1 LELKENKNMSK
12 MMNAAM
18 KYAESGWAV
27 FPLAV
32 GSKIPMKGSGGVKD
46 ATTDTDLVATIW
58 ETDPYANI
66 GLACGEASGVYV
78 VDVDVNHKS
87 GADGFKSL
95 AEAGIELP
103 PTLAART
110 PNGGVHCF
118 YKWTRGEKPKTGSKV
133 NGLLGVD
140 VRADGGYVVVAP
152 SKISGKAYAWENE
165 AEIAEFPEA
174 LKPKAKAAKPV
185 VVAAP
190 VNVGPTRS
198 EILERA
204 SMYLATCDGAI
215 QGAGGHNTLL
225 RVAAALTI
233 GFNLSDSEATTLL
246 WSEYNPRCIP
256 PWDVNNRSDVRDF
269 ERKVT
274 ESRKNPRHPQGYLL
288 EVENP
293 VWDGAA
299 ELGEAFA
306 AQLISGG
313 EDENVEAVTPEID
326 SWEGEEDEEE
336 EEKDDVSALPAEI
349 LDPPGLVGDIAR
361 WIIDTAPCYQ
371 PLFAVGAAL
380 TLCGALFGRKVKD
393 EYDTRTNLYGLC
405 IGQSSSG
412 KDYPQKA
419 IMRILAAAGEAAEKM
434 IAKEVTSDAAIM
446 SALGLYPVRLFVW
459 DEVGHFFTNMKG
471 GKDGSYMKTIRP
483 MLLQLYSSANLDKFK
498 GKQMASK
505 EEAASVEFPHVC
517 IWGATSPDILY
528 SDMTK
533 GEITDGFIGRF
544 LTFVSPTRPLPVRRK
559 ISAVPDAI
567 SSRVAAWVTRVIPPP
582 AGMAA
587 FDAHL
592 KQHQMVVP
600 TTQAAGDALD
610 EFRRECHAK
619 MDAEDAKSDVTNNLW
634 SKAAEIAGR
643 VALTVACGR
652 SFDNPEVAKSDVDY
666 AVALVRHCVRTFS
679 DSIRDNIAETPW
691 EREKN
696 KIVKILEKAGRK
708 GMSLTEIANK
718 TKGLRSRKE
727 RCEYLADLAESR
739 LIVQGKNPKQPKALW
754 YWHVDYAPK
763 GVR

>member
-1 LELKENKNMSK
+1 M
-12 MMNAAM
+12 
-18 KYAESGWAV
+18 
-27 FPLAV
+27 
-32 GSKIPMKGSGGVKD
+32 
-46 ATTDTDLVATIW
+46 W

-66 GLACGEASGVYV
+66 GLACGEVSGIFV

-95 AEAGIELP
+95 EDAGIELP
-103 PTLAART
+103 QTLAART

-118 YKWTRGEKPKTGSKV
+118 YKWTSGEKPKTGAKI

-140 VRADGGYVVVAP
+140 VRADGGYVVLAP
-152 SKISGKAYAWENE
+152 STVGGKAYAWENE
-165 AEIAEFPEA
+165 GAELAEFPEA
-174 LKPKAKAAKPV
+174 LKNKPKAVKIVKPV
-185 VVAAP
+185 KTIQQ
-190 VNVGPTRS
+190 NVPSKS

-204 SMYLATCDGAI
+204 SLYLATCDGAV

-233 GFNLSDSEATTLL
+233 GFDLSDAEAKNLL
-246 WSEYNPRCIP
+246 WSEYNPRCLP
-256 PWDVNNRSDVRDF
+256 PWDTTNASEVRDF

-288 EVENP
+288 ELENP
-293 VWDGAA
+293 VWDGNV
-299 ELGEAFA
+299 ELGEMA
-306 AQLISGG
+306 AAGMLASAAET
-313 EDENVEAVTPEID
+313 EDPETD
-326 SWEGEEDEEE
+326 SWESEEE
-336 EEKDDVSALPAEI
+336 EEEVAPRKKSAEI
-349 LDPPGLVGDIAR
+349 PSEILEPPGLVGDIAR

-393 EYDTRTNLYGLC
+393 EYDTRTNIYGLC

-419 IMRILAAAGEAAEKM
+419 IMRILAAVGEAAEKM

-446 SALGLYPVRLFVW
+446 SALSLFPTRLFVW

-559 ISAVPDAI
+559 ISSVPQHIIDT
-567 SSRVAAWVTRVIPPP
+567 VANWTMRVIPAPE
-582 AGMAA
+582 GTSA

-592 KQHQMVVP
+592 KQHQMIVP
-600 TTQAAGDALD
+600 TTAAASDALD
-610 EFRRECHAK
+610 EFRRECHEK
-619 MDAEDAKSDVTNNLW
+619 MNEDDAQSDVTNNLW

-643 VALTVACGR
+643 VALTIACGR
-652 SFDNPEVAKSDVDY
+652 SYDAPEVTKSDVAY
-666 AVALVRHCVRTFS
+666 AVKLVKYCVSTFA

-691 EREKN
+691 GKVN
-696 KIVKILEKAGRK
+696 LQILNYIKRSGRK
-708 GMSLTEIANK
+708 GLMHSELTKKVRGVKSSEI
-718 TKGLRSRKE
+718 LMHIQ
-727 RCEYLADLAESR
+727 DLIIAGD
-739 LIVQGKNPKQPKALW
+739 IVQQINKKDARKAH
-754 YWHVDYAPK
+754 YWFAEYAPK

>member
-1 LELKENKNMSK
+1 MSK
-12 MMNAAM
+12 NLNAAV
-18 KYAESGWAV
+18 KYAENGWAV

-32 GSKIPMKGSGGVKD
+32 GAKVPMKGSGGVKD
-46 ATTDTDLVATIW
+46 ATTDVDWVVTAW
-58 ETDPYANI
+58 ECDPYANI

-87 GADGFKSL
+87 GADGFQSL
-95 AEAGIELP
+95 KDAGIELP

-110 PNGGVHCF
+110 PNGGIHCF
-118 YKWTRGEKPKTGSKV
+118 YKWTSGEKPKTGAKI

-140 VRADGGYVVVAP
+140 VRADGGYVVLAP
-152 SKISGKAYAWENE
+152 STVGGKAYKWENE
-165 AEIAEFPEA
+165 GAEIAEFPEA
-174 LKPKAKAAKPV
+174 LKPKAKTVKPV
-185 VVAAP
+185 KVAAP
-190 VNVGPTRS
+190 MKSEPSRS
-198 EILERA
+198 DILERA

-225 RVAAALTI
+225 RVAAALTV
-233 GFNLSDSEATTLL
+233 GFNLSDAEAKHLL
-246 WSEYNPRCIP
+246 WSEYNPRCCP
-256 PWDVNNRSDVRDF
+256 PWDVTNASEVRDF

-288 EVENP
+288 EMENP
-293 VWDGAA
+293 VWDGDV
-299 ELGEAFA
+299 ELGEMVA
-306 AQLISGG
+306 AQLLESANV
-313 EDENVEAVTPEID
+313 EDETPETD
-326 SWEGEEDEEE
+326 SWESEEDEETPE
-336 EEKDDVSALPAEI
+336 PEKKKAEI
-349 LDPPGLVGDIAR
+349 PSEILNPPGLVGDIAR

-371 PLFAVGAAL
+371 PLFAVGAAI

-393 EYDTRTNLYGLC
+393 EYDTRTNVYGLC

-446 SALGLYPVRLFVW
+446 SALSLFPTRLFVW

-505 EEAASVEFPHVC
+505 EEASSVEFPHVC

-559 ISAVPDAI
+559 ICAVPQDI
-567 SSRVAAWVTRVIPPP
+567 VDRVAAWTMRVIPAPE
-582 AGMAA
+582 GTAA
-587 FDAHL
+587 FDAHM
-592 KQHQMVVP
+592 KQHQIIVP
-600 TTQAAGDALD
+600 TTPAASDALD
-610 EFRRECHAK
+610 EFRRECHEK
-619 MDAEDAKSDVTNNLW
+619 MNEDDAQSDVTNNLW

-643 VALTVACGR
+643 IALTIACGR
-652 SFDNPEVAKSDVDY
+652 SYDEPEVAKSDVVY
-666 AVALVRHCVRTFS
+666 AVNLVKYCVRTFA

-691 EREKN
+691 GKVN
-696 KIVKILEKAGRK
+696 LQILNYIKRSGRK
-708 GMSLTEIANK
+708 GLLHSELTKKVRGVKSSEI
-718 TKGLRSRKE
+718 LMHIQ
-727 RCEYLADLAESR
+727 DLIIAGD
-739 LIVQGKNPKQPKALW
+739 IVQQINKKDARKAH
-754 YWHVDYAPK
+754 YWFAECAPK
-763 GVR
+763 GTH

>member
-1 LELKENKNMSK
+1 
-12 MMNAAM
+12 
-18 KYAESGWAV
+18 
-27 FPLAV
+27 
-32 GSKIPMKGSGGVKD
+32 
-46 ATTDTDLVATIW
+46 
-58 ETDPYANI
+58 
-66 GLACGEASGVYV
+66 VYV

>member
-1 LELKENKNMSK
+1 MSK

-32 GSKIPMKGSGGVKD
+32 GSKIPMKGSGGAKD

-78 VDVDVNHKS
+78 VDVDVNHKG

-152 SKISGKAYAWENE
+152 SKIGGKAYVWENE

-174 LKPKAKAAKPV
+174 LKPKAKAAMPV
-185 VVAAP
+185 VVAAQ
-190 VNVGPTRS
+190 VNVGQTRS

-269 ERKVT
+269 ERKVS

-306 AQLISGG
+306 AQLVSGG

-326 SWEGEEDEEE
+326 SWEGEEGEETE
-336 EEKDDVSALPAEI
+336 ETGDISALPAEI

-600 TTQAAGDALD
+600 TTQAAEDALN

-754 YWHVDYAPK
+754 YWHADYAPK

>member
-1 LELKENKNMSK
+1 MSK
-12 MMNAAM
+12 MYNAAVN
-18 KYAESGWAV
+18 YAQNGWAV

-46 ATTDTDLVATIW
+46 ATTDVDLVATMW

-66 GLACGEASGVYV
+66 GLACGEVSGIFV

-95 AEAGIELP
+95 EDAGIELP

-118 YKWTRGEKPKTGSKV
+118 YKWTSGEKPKTGAKI

-140 VRADGGYVVVAP
+140 VRADGGYVVLAP
-152 SKISGKAYAWENE
+152 STVGGKAYAWENE
-165 AEIAEFPEA
+165 GAELAEFPEA
-174 LKPKAKAAKPV
+174 LKSKLKAVKIVKPV
-185 VVAAP
+185 KTIQQ
-190 VNVGPTRS
+190 NVPSRS

-204 SMYLATCDGAI
+204 SLYLATCDGAV

-233 GFNLSDSEATTLL
+233 GFDLSDAEAKNLL
-246 WSEYNPRCIP
+246 WSEYNPRCLP
-256 PWDVNNRSDVRDF
+256 PWDTTNASEVRDF

-274 ESRKNPRHPQGYLL
+274 ESRKNPCHPQGYLL
-288 EVENP
+288 ELENP
-293 VWDGAA
+293 VWDGNV
-299 ELGEAFA
+299 ELGEMA
-306 AQLISGG
+306 AAGMLASAAET
-313 EDENVEAVTPEID
+313 EDPETD
-326 SWEGEEDEEE
+326 SWESEEE
-336 EEKDDVSALPAEI
+336 EEEVAPRKKSAEI
-349 LDPPGLVGDIAR
+349 PSEILEPPGLVGDIAR

-393 EYDTRTNLYGLC
+393 EYDTRTNIYGLC

-419 IMRILAAAGEAAEKM
+419 IMRILAAVGEAAEKM

-446 SALGLYPVRLFVW
+446 SALSLFPTRLFVW

-559 ISAVPDAI
+559 ISSVPQHIIDT
-567 SSRVAAWVTRVIPPP
+567 VANWTMRVIPAPE
-582 AGMAA
+582 GTSA

-592 KQHQMVVP
+592 KQHQMIVP
-600 TTQAAGDALD
+600 TTAAASDALD
-610 EFRRECHAK
+610 DFRRECHEK
-619 MDAEDAKSDVTNNLW
+619 MNEDDAQSDVTNNLW

-643 VALTVACGR
+643 VALTIACGR
-652 SFDNPEVAKSDVDY
+652 SYDAPEVAKSDVTY
-666 AVALVRHCVRTFS
+666 AVKLVKYCVSTFA

-691 EREKN
+691 AKM
-696 KIVKILEKAGRK
+696 KLKILNLIKKHGKEGVLVA
-708 GMSLTEIANK
+708 EI
-718 TKGLRSRKE
+718 TSRTRDIRTARE
-727 RCEYLADLAESR
+727 RMEYLNDLVEAKE
-739 LIVQGKNPKQPKALW
+739 ICCKKDPKNPKRLR
-754 YWHVDYAPK
+754 YWFAEYAPK

>member
-1 LELKENKNMSK
+1 MSK
-12 MMNAAM
+12 MMNAAV

-58 ETDPYANI
+58 EADPYANI
-66 GLACGEASGVYV
+66 GLACGDVSGVYV
-78 VDVDVNHKS
+78 VDVDVNHKG

-118 YKWTRGEKPKTGSKV
+118 YKWTSGEKPKTGSKV

-152 SKISGKAYAWENE
+152 SKISGKAYTWENE
-165 AEIAEFPEA
+165 AELAEFPEA

-256 PWDVNNRSDVRDF
+256 PWDVNNRGDVRDF
-269 ERKVT
+269 ERKVS

-293 VWDGAA
+293 IWDGAA

-306 AQLISGG
+306 NQLISGVNAA
-313 EDENVEAVTPEID
+313 NVEAVEPEID
-326 SWEGEEDEEE
+326 SWEGEEDEETE
-336 EEKDDVSALPAEI
+336 ETGDISALPAEI

-483 MLLQLYSSANLDKFK
+483 MLLQLYSSANLDRFK

-505 EEAASVEFPHVC
+505 EEASSVEFPHVC

-582 AGMAA
+582 AGMSA

-708 GMSLTEIANK
+708 GMPLNEISEK
-718 TKGLRSRKE
+718 TREIRTRKE
-727 RCEYLADLAESR
+727 RTEYLADMVESG
-739 LIVQGKNPKQPKALW
+739 LVIMGKNPKQPKSIW
-754 YWHVDYAPK
+754 YWHAEYAPK

>member
-1 LELKENKNMSK
+1 MSK

-78 VDVDVNHKS
+78 VDVDVNHKG

-152 SKISGKAYAWENE
+152 SKINGKAYVWENE
-165 AEIAEFPEA
+165 TEIAEFPEA

-274 ESRKNPRHPQGYLL
+274 ESRKDPRHPQGYLL

-313 EDENVEAVTPEID
+313 EDENVETVTSEID
-326 SWEGEEDEEE
+326 SWEGEEDEET
-336 EEKDDVSALPAEI
+336 EEKGDVSALPAEI

-582 AGMAA
+582 AGMAG

-600 TTQAAGDALD
+600 TTQTAGDALD

-619 MDAEDAKSDVTNNLW
+619 MAAEDAKSDVTNNLW

-679 DSIRDNIAETPW
+679 DSIRDNIAETPLV
-691 EREKN
+691 RSVN
-696 KIVKILEKAGRK
+696 SCLKILEKAGRRGISKTDFNRKSSGVMAK
-708 GMSLTEIANK
+708 GATRDQCVKEMSE
-718 TKGLRSRKE
+718 S
-727 RCEYLADLAESR
+727 EYL
-739 LIVQGKNPKQPKALW
+739 VMGKKAGSKALW
-754 YWHVDYAPK
+754 YWHADYAPK
-763 GVR
+763 GVRK

>member
-152 SKISGKAYAWENE
+152 SKISGKAYVWENE

-691 EREKN
+691 ESAK
-696 KIVKILEKAGRK
+696 KKILKLLEKERRRGLTLSEITRK
-708 GMSLTEIANK
+708 TRDI
-718 TKGLRSRKE
+718 RSRKE
-727 RCEYLADLAESR
+727 RAEYLADLAEAGD
-739 LIVQGKNPKQPKALW
+739 IVMKVKNKTTT
-754 YWHVDYAPK
+754 YWHADYAPK